1 MPDVEWPIRGGIEG
15 GVSVGPSADG
25 AAKVCR
31 SQPILV
37 SRAEELEGVV
47 DRVREGAGVV
57 TGRLTAIVL
66 DASYWSK
73 APGTANRP
81 HL

>member
-1 MPDVEWPIRGGIEG
+1 MPDVEWLIRGRIVG

-31 SQPILV
+31 SPLIRV

-47 DRVREGAGVV
+47 DRVREGAVV
-57 TGRLTAIVL
+57 AGRLTAIVL